1 MSDVD
6 GVVENGWEQVADTF
20 RANFKEGK
28 DLGAGCC
35 VYVDGR
41 AVVDLWGGLA
51 DREKNRPWER
61 DTVVARRV
69 DHEGCDRN
77 VRTPPRPAWPA

>member
-1 MSDVD
+1 MSDVN
-6 GVVENGWEQVADTF
+6 GVVEDGWEQVADTF

-28 DLGAGCC
+28 DLGAACC

-51 DREKNRPWER
+51 DRETESPVGTGHGR
-61 DTVVARRV
+61 ARRV

-77 VRTPPRPAWPA
+77 VRPPPRPAWPA